1 MNTRPPLVRLA
12 SASRT
17 AVVTI
22 VITVIA
28 AGCAAPGASPSA
40 AVATASPTLARPS
53 AAPAQT
59 NLQPPDAL
67 LSVGGGAPV
76 VAALGTFT
84 WLGTGSDGPWLRG
97 TPVRLPPGGAAT
109 VSLQPPVATASWSVR
124 KAKPDD
130 TDGSTARQIASGTG
144 PVAFTVPAQA
154 GTILL
159 TVDFA
164 ANAGTANYFWALSPG

>member
-1 MNTRPPLVRLA
+1 VNTRPLVVRLA

-17 AVVTI
+17 SL

-28 AGCAAPGASPSA
+28 AGCAAPGVSPSA
-40 AVATASPTLARPS
+40 EVATPSPSPALAASLP
-53 AAPAQT
+53 PAT
-59 NLQPPDAL
+59 NPQPPDAL
-67 LSVGGGAPV
+67 ISIGGAGPI
-76 VAALGTFT
+76 AGALGTYT
-84 WLGTGSDGPWLRG
+84 WLGTGSDAPWLRG
-97 TPVRLPPGGAAT
+97 TPVKLPPGGAAT
-109 VSLQPPVATASWSVR
+109 VSLQPPAATASWSVR
-124 KAKPDD
+124 KAKPGD

-144 PVAFTVPAQA
+144 AVEFTVPSDA